1 MISLRTLPIR
11 NLRFHWRSNLP
22 VLLGALVGTAVL
34 TGALLVGDSL
44 RGSLRARV
52 DRQLNGIQTAWIGQ
66 RFINADIAD
75 KLPDRPGATIL
86 LQGTVECD
94 GRRANRVTVIGI
106 PLVRGWFGKLFGDIG
121 AIVSF
126 RLSQKIGGEKGQTI
140 RINVEKPTAIPRG
153 SLLGKRNSDDTT
165 QAIRVPITH
174 ILPAS
179 DPLNDFSLAPTSEPP
194 LIVYV
199 LLPILQERLGQTGK
213 CNAIFA
219 SDADFATLQDAFRN
233 QLTLADWGIVVRT
246 ERTQPTGRKIRER
259 ELPYVSIESD
269 RLVLDTPM
277 VNAIENAA
285 QSLGLRSERATAYL
299 ANAILAKGKEIPY
312 SIVASLNPNAAS
324 PLGPFLPARKTSLA
338 DDEIVLVD
346 WPESPVKGLAIG
358 DPVTLKFFKPEIEGG
373 ADETTAT
380 FRFAGLIPLSGV
392 AADPNLTPPF
402 AGITDKLNVRDWKPP
417 FPYDSTKIKPNDVH
431 ERFWQD
437 YRTTPKAYVNAA
449 AGEKYFSSRYGV
461 TTSIRIAPKP
471 GETVEAAAERLKDEL
486 LKHLDPAAGG
496 FTFDPV
502 AKRLHDASK
511 GGQDFG
517 GLFLGFSFFLIGS
530 ALLLIGLLFRLAM
543 ERRAKEVGMYLATGY
558 RPAVIRRLALAEGA
572 ILAGIGSIIGVA
584 IAVPYAG
591 WLVRLLVSLWPD
603 QSVGSFLALHV
614 TPLSLVIG
622 GIAGFATALVAQ
634 LISLRGLLRIP
645 PPQLLRGVATVER
658 TAASRAGRRSFFVA
672 VALILVA
679 VILLVAG
686 SYVTNP
692 DAKAGCFFGGGG
704 MLLSACLLLVRAWL
718 IRPHHSVVST
728 LRALA
733 IRNATRNPG
742 RSLLTVSLVACAS
755 FLLVA
760 VESFRRPPP
769 PGDWLG
775 YTLVAETDV
784 PLFQSFDRGAGLDD
798 LLLGLEKAYSD
809 RPRDEPTAARLANAK
824 ETLAGMT
831 VVPLRVYSGD
841 DASCLNLYQAGTPRV
856 LGLPSY
862 VIEADPVIIQRRKNG
877 PQIGPQIGPNNINSR
892 IQGGPIYAAVEQNTL
907 MWMLKKSL
915 GDTIN
920 VRNSQGSNVPITLGI
935 TLIDSPFQSE
945 LLINDF
951 DFKRAFPQTDGFRQ
965 FLIRVPA
972 GQEQEIAKL
981 LETGLADTGMTVT
994 PVKDRIVAFQAVI
1007 GAYLTLFQVLG
1018 GLGLLLGVAGLAVV
1032 LLRNVWDRAG
1042 EVALLEAVG
1051 YSHRSVAKLIL
1062 IENGFLLLLGLL
1074 IGVIAAAISIAPHRL
1089 AGASLPVGRLGL
1101 LLGAVLLSG
1110 LIAIAVATLIAIRRP
1125 VISGLRAE

>member
-1 MISLRTLPIR
+1 
-11 NLRFHWRSNLP
+11 

-44 RGSLRARV
+44 RGSLRSRV
-52 DRQLNGIQTAWIGQ
+52 DRQLNGIQSGWVGQ

-75 KLPDRPGATIL
+75 KLPGNPGATIL

-94 GRRANRVTVIGI
+94 GRRASRVTVIGI
-106 PLVRGWFGKLFGDIG
+106 PLIRGFFEQALLKDTG
-121 AIVSF
+121 AIVSY
-126 RLSQKIGGEKGQTI
+126 RLSQKLGCEKGQSI

-153 SLLGKRNSDDTT
+153 SLLGKRNADDTT
-165 QAIRVPITH
+165 QSLRLPITT
-174 ILPAS
+174 ILPEN
-179 DPLNDFSLAPTSEPP
+179 DPANDFSLSPASEPP
-194 LIVYV
+194 LIVGV
-199 LLPILQERLGQTGK
+199 LLPILQERLGQPGK
-213 CNAIFA
+213 CNAILA
-219 SDADFATLQDAFRN
+219 SDGDIATLQDAFHK
-233 QLTLADWGIVVRT
+233 QLTLPDWGIVVRT
-246 ERTQPTGRKIRER
+246 ERPQPTGRKIRER
-259 ELPYVSIESD
+259 ELPYVSFESD
-269 RLVLDTPM
+269 RLVLESPM
-277 VNAIENAA
+277 VNAIEKTA
-285 QSLGLRSERATAYL
+285 QSLGLRSERTTAYL

-312 SIVASLNPNAAS
+312 SIVASLNPNSAS
-324 PLGPFLPARKTSLA
+324 PLGSFLPAGKTGLA
-338 DDEIVLVD
+338 DDEIVLVN
-346 WPESPVKGLAIG
+346 WPESPIKGLAIG

-373 ADETTAT
+373 AEETTAT
-380 FRFAGLIPLSGV
+380 FRFAGSIPLSGA
-392 AADPNLTPPF
+392 AADPSLTPPF

-431 ERFWQD
+431 ELFWQD
-437 YRTTPKAYVNAA
+437 YRTTPKAYVSLA
-449 AGEKYFSSRYGV
+449 AGEKYFSSRYGL
-461 TTSIRIAPKP
+461 TTSIRIVPKP
-471 GETVEAAAERLKDEL
+471 GETVEATAERLQSEL
-486 LKHLDPAAGG
+486 LKQLDPASGG

-558 RPAVIRRLALAEGA
+558 RPAIIRRLALAEGA

-603 QSVGSFLALHV
+603 QSIGNFLSLHV

-622 GIAGFATALVAQ
+622 GIAGFATALLAQ
-634 LISLRGLLRIP
+634 LVSLRGLLRIP

-658 TAASRAGRRSFFVA
+658 TVASRAGRRSFIIAIV
-672 VALILVA
+672 LILVA

-686 SYVTNP
+686 SFVTNP

-704 MLLSACLLLVRAWL
+704 LLLSACLLLVRAWL

-784 PLFQSFDRGAGLDD
+784 PLFQSFESGAGLDD

-809 RPRDEPTAARLANAK
+809 RPTEEPTAARLAKAK
-824 ETLAGMT
+824 EVLTGMT
-831 VVPLRVYSGD
+831 VVPLRVHSGD

-856 LGLPSY
+856 LGIPFEMMKTIAPGRLSMLN
-862 VIEADPVIIQRRKNG
+862 KNG
-877 PQIGPQIGPNNINSR
+877 AGVFTV
-892 IQGGPIYAAVEQNTL
+892 VEQNTL
-907 MWMLKKSL
+907 MWMLKKSI
-915 GDTIN
+915 GDT
-920 VRNSQGSNVPITLGI
+920 VDLPNSRGESITLRLQA
-935 TLIDSPFQSE
+935 TMTDSPFQSE
-945 LLINDF
+945 LLIEESE
-951 DFKRAFPQTDGFRQ
+951 FKKAFPNTDGFRQ

-981 LETGLADTGMTVT
+981 LETGLADSGMTVT

-1062 IENGFLLLLGLL
+1062 IENGFLLLLGLF
-1074 IGVIAAAISIAPHRL
+1074 IGVVAAAISIAPHRL

-1101 LLGAVLLSG
+1101 LLGAVILSG
-1110 LIAIAVATLIAIRRP
+1110 LIAIAVATLIAVRRP

>member
-1 MISLRTLPIR
+1 
-11 NLRFHWRSNLP
+11 

-44 RGSLRARV
+44 RGSLRSRV
-52 DRQLNGIQTAWIGQ
+52 DRQLNGIQSAWIGQ
-66 RFINADIAD
+66 RFIRSDVANE
-75 KLPDRPGATIL
+75 LPQRPTPAIL

-94 GRRANRVTVIGI
+94 GRRASRVTVVGL
-106 PLVRGWFGKLFGDIG
+106 PNERGLFKQFSLDNAG
-121 AIVSF
+121 AVVSS
-126 RLSQKIGGEKGQTI
+126 RLAQKVGGEKGQTI

-153 SLLGKRNSDDTT
+153 SLLGKRNADDTT
-165 QAIRVPITH
+165 QAVRLPIADV
-174 ILPAS
+174 LPAN
-179 DPLNDFSLAPTSEPP
+179 DPANEFSLAPTSEPP
-194 LIVYV
+194 LVVYV
-199 LLPILQERLGQTGK
+199 PLPILQDRLGQSGK

-219 SDADFATLQDAFRN
+219 SDSETPSLQVALHK
-233 QLTLADWGIVVRT
+233 QLTLADWGIIVRT

-269 RLVLDTPM
+269 RLVLETPM
-277 VNAIENAA
+277 VNAIEKTA
-285 QSLGLRSERATAYL
+285 QSLGLRGERTTAYL

-312 SIVASLNPNAAS
+312 SIVASLNPTSPA
-324 PLGPFLPARKTSLA
+324 PLGPFLPAGKVYLA
-338 DDEIVLVD
+338 DDEIVLID
-346 WPESPVKGLAIG
+346 WPESPIKGLAGG
-358 DPVTLKFFKPEIEGG
+358 DPVTLKYFKPEIEGG

-380 FRFAGLIPLSGV
+380 FRFAGSIPLSGP

-431 ERFWQD
+431 ERYWQD
-437 YRTTPKAYVNAA
+437 YRTTPKAYVNLA

-461 TTSIRIAPKP
+461 TTSIRIAPRP
-471 GETVEAAAERLKDEL
+471 GESVEATAERLRTEF
-486 LKHLDPAAGG
+486 LKQLDPASGG
-496 FTFDPV
+496 FQFDPV

-558 RPAVIRRLALAEGA
+558 RPAVIRRLVLSEGA
-572 ILAGIGSIIGVA
+572 ILAAIGSVIGVA

-603 QSVGSFLALHV
+603 QSVGNFLTLHV

-622 GIAGFATALVAQ
+622 GVTGFATALVAQ
-634 LISLRGLLRIP
+634 WVSLRGLLRIP

-658 TAASRAGRRSFFVA
+658 TVASRSGKRSFIIAA
-672 VALILVA
+672 VLILVA
-679 VILLVAG
+679 LILLVAG
-686 SYVTNP
+686 SFVTNP

-704 MLLSACLLLVRAWL
+704 LLLSACLLLVRAWL
-718 IRPHHSVVST
+718 VRPHHSVVST

-784 PLFQSFDRGAGLDD
+784 PLFQSFDRGPGLDD
-798 LLLGLEKAYSD
+798 LLLGLEKSYSD
-809 RPRDEPTAARLANAK
+809 RPTDEPISSRLAKAK
-824 ETLAGMT
+824 ETLSGIT
-831 VVPLRVYSGD
+831 VEPLRVHSGD

-856 LGLPSY
+856 LGVPSGLFNM
-862 VIEADPVIIQRRKNG
+862 IDSKLTDRIDPI
-877 PQIGPQIGPNNINSR
+877 S
-892 IQGGPIYAAVEQNTL
+892 AAVEQNTM
-907 MWMLKKSL
+907 MWMLKKSI
-915 GDTIN
+915 GDTVI
-920 VRNSQGSNVPITLGI
+920 VQNSRGETVSLTLRSAM
-935 TLIDSPFQSE
+935 TDSPFQRE
-945 LLINDF
+945 LLIEEWK
-951 DFKRAFPQTDGFRQ
+951 FKQAFPHTDGYRQ
-965 FLIRVPA
+965 FLISVPEGREREVA
-972 GQEQEIAKL
+972 AL
-981 LETGLADTGMTVT
+981 LETGLSDSGMTVT

-1042 EVALLEAVG
+1042 EIALLEAVG
-1051 YSHRSVAKLIL
+1051 YSRRTIAQLIF
-1062 IENGFLLLLGLL
+1062 IENGFLLALGLFVG
-1074 IGVIAAAISIAPHRL
+1074 IFAASLSVAPHRL
-1089 AGASLPVGRLGL
+1089 AGAHLPVGRLGL
-1101 LLGAVLLSG
+1101 LLAAVVASG
-1110 LIAIAVATLIAIRRP
+1110 LFAIGLATWIAVRRP
-1125 VISGLRAE
+1125 VIEGLRSE